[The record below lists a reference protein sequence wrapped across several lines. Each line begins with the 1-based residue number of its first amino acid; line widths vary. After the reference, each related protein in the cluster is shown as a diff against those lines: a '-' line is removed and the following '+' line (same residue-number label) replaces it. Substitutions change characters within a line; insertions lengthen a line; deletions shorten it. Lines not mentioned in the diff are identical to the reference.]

1 MKIELDETEVALL
14 TELAAQVR
22 SLREVSKVNL
32 REVSEYVFRID
43 RLQDVFTQRLIDK
56 VWPEV
61 PREQEEFVFGP
72 GD

>member
-1 MKIELDETEVALL
+1 MRIDLDETEVTLL
-14 TELAAQVR
+14 TELASQVR
-22 SLREVSKVNL
+22 SLREISKANL

-56 VWPEV
+56 VWPEG
-61 PREQEEFVFGP
+61 PKEQGEFVFGP